1 MTDRIDEKLLAE
13 LGLANAQLV
22 DAEPLA
28 WPESDFGAASGLS
41 AAVTLAMLAAGA
53 RTAPVAHPGLAQ
65 AGLTAAYSIDA
76 PRLLELASDGAIQ
89 VRASPAAADAV
100 LQSPEHPHLAWLDL
114 TRSGPVAITTS
125 RLTVLVVPGER
136 GLLVREVLPPDAP
149 VVAPLAEW
157 LASCSDPW
165 LVEQVQPLASDG
177 DDWSTGVAAGM
188 LARLVE
194 PAHLGRDRMAALV
207 AGRVDPELARP
218 RQWARSLS
226 PAAAATLERHAVVRA
241 QALLSP
247 LVAVEPR
254 IDEDAPRWPAE
265 WVALCRSR
273 DDLEGV
279 TILLH
284 EAGRGERLEA
294 ALAPVD
300 DLGRRVA
307 AGVPLRRVPRDERLR
322 RAALND
328 PDAWWGLAR

>member
-1 MTDRIDEKLLAE
+1 MTDRIDERLLAE
-13 LGLANAQLV
+13 LGIADARLV

-28 WPESDFGAASGLS
+28 WPESDVGAASGLG

-53 RTAPVAHPGLAQ
+53 RTAPVAHPGLAE
-65 AGLTAAYSIDA
+65 AGLTAAYAIDA
-76 PRLLELASDGAIQ
+76 PRLIELASEGPIT
-89 VRASPAAADAV
+89 VRASPDGADAV
-100 LQSPEHPHLAWLDL
+100 LQSPEHPNVAWLDL
-114 TRSGPVAITTS
+114 FRSGPVAVTTS
-125 RLTVLVVPGER
+125 RLTLLVVPGEK
-136 GLLVREVLPPDAP
+136 GLLLREVVPPDAP
-149 VVAPLAEW
+149 LEAPLADW

-165 LVEQVQPLASDG
+165 LVEQLRPLARDG
-177 DDWSTGVAAGM
+177 WSAAVAAGM

-194 PAHLGRDRMAALV
+194 PRHLGHERLTALV

-226 PAAAATLERHAVVRA
+226 PAAVATLERRAVERA
-241 QALLSP
+241 QSLLSP
-247 LVAVEPR
+247 LVALEPR
-254 IDEDAPRWPAE
+254 IDDDAPDWPAE